1 MSNNRNISGG
11 AELDAFLQQ
20 VSAKVEKNIMRSALR
35 AGANVFKDAAKARV
49 PVELGALR
57 RSIRVNTGYKKG
69 RVSASVKA
77 GNKKA
82 WYWQFVEFGTAPHVI
97 EAKRASALAFGGTV
111 TQRVQHPGAR
121 PHPFLPT
128 GNGRAG
134 GRCDSCH
141 RHPDPQAL
149 DRGRAERSGVG
160 GQMKI
165 RIAISKPGSLDGVN
179 VIDLVAGVEYE
190 TVDSPRGDR
199 LAQYHIRR
207 GDAVEVLRDD
217 ADINVAAAA
226 VAVAPPPRLNLKPKG
241 SGK

>member
-35 AGANVFKDAAKARV
+35 AGANVFKDAAKSRV

-121 PHPFLPT
+121 PHPFLRP
-128 GNGRAG
+128 AM
-134 GRCDSCH
+134 DV
-141 RHPDPQAL
+141 QADAAIHAIGTQIRKRL
-149 DRGRAERSGVG
+149 TVEGLNVPAPEDR
-160 GQMKI
+160 
-165 RIAISKPGSLDGVN
+165 
-179 VIDLVAGVEYE
+179 
-190 TVDSPRGDR
+190 
-199 LAQYHIRR
+199 
-207 GDAVEVLRDD
+207 
-217 ADINVAAAA
+217 
-226 VAVAPPPRLNLKPKG
+226 
-241 SGK
+241 